1 MKPTPVTSVVAL
13 ALIAVASFV
22 GGRFSAPG
30 GGEASASG
38 AATGAQT
45 RLGTRGDGSAAA
57 TTGERAG
64 RPGSRADGRGK
75 APQTGPKIADLEG
88 IVRGNNALERTRAM
102 LAFIDKLDPAQL
114 EEAVA
119 SFRGLG
125 LTQERMAEY
134 SLLLTAW
141 AEADPVKALA
151 YATAN
156 TGGTFATN
164 TILAT
169 WTAKDPEAAIG
180 WATQNHSGTEANP
193 YMASI
198 IGIIAQTDVKRAS
211 QLIVDM
217 PFSRE
222 RGEALAAMIPHLA
235 ALGPEAARS
244 WVASLKD
251 EQLREGAMGRLTDEL
266 ASIDPQGTAKW
277 LVANPDPTNQRKLGS
292 AVAEWAR
299 QDLGGATA
307 YFSSL
312 PSGETRS
319 YALRGLVSAVAS
331 EDPKGAAAML
341 NRYSGDVTDSVV
353 RHFVWSSFGADPA
366 TAASNISRISDVE
379 QRDETYRRTLGG
391 WLRRDPEGAQTWLRS
406 NQQLPPNVLDELNR
420 QIREMNN
427 GG

>member
-1 MKPTPVTSVVAL
+1 MKLTPATSVAAF
-13 ALIAVASFV
+13 ALIAAASFV

-30 GGEASASG
+30 GAGPAGAGG
-38 AATGAQT
+38 AAAGGQT
-45 RLGTRGDGSAAA
+45 RLGTRGEGSAVAGA
-57 TTGERAG
+57 ERAP
-64 RPGSRADGRGK
+64 RPGSRPEGRAK
-75 APQTGPKIADLEG
+75 AGQAPAKVGDLGE

-119 SFRGLG
+119 NFRGLG
-125 LTQERMAEY
+125 LTQERMGEY

-156 TGGTFATN
+156 TGGTFATE
-164 TILAT
+164 TILST
-169 WTAKDPEAAIG
+169 WTAKDPEAAIA
-180 WATQNHSGTEANP
+180 WAQQNHTGTEANP

-198 IGIIAQTDVKRAS
+198 IGIIAETDIKRAS

-217 PFSRE
+217 PYSQE
-222 RGEALAAMIPHLA
+222 RGEALGSMIPHLA
-235 ALGPEAARS
+235 ALGAEAARG

-251 EQLREGAMGRLTDEL
+251 EQLREGAMARLNDEL

-277 LVANPDPTNQRKLGS
+277 LVAHPDGANQRGLGT
-292 AVAEWAR
+292 ALAEWAR
-299 QDLGGATA
+299 QDRGAATS

-312 PSGETRS
+312 PAGESRS

-331 EDPKGAAAML
+331 EDPKAAASML
-341 NRYSGDVTDSVV
+341 NSYSSDVTDSVV
-353 RHFVWSSFGADPA
+353 RHFVWSSFRADPA

-391 WLRRDPEGAQTWLRS
+391 WLRRDPESAQTWLRS
-406 NQQLPPNVLDELNR
+406 NQQLPPNVLEDLNR
-420 QIREMNN
+420 QIKEMN